1 MSWDTNLRIRRQAL
15 RLVVI
20 TERLGEDVYLSLGKF
35 TGRYPAL
42 EEDVEFGV
50 GAALGL
56 GEAEEDP
63 YGRQQAL

>member
-1 MSWDTNLRIRRQAL
+1 MSRDTNLRIGRQAL

-20 TERLGEDVYLSLGKF
+20 AQRLREDVYLSLGKLP
-35 TGRYPAL
+35 GGHPAL
-42 EEDVEFGV
+42 EEDIEFGV
-50 GAALGL
+50 GAALGF